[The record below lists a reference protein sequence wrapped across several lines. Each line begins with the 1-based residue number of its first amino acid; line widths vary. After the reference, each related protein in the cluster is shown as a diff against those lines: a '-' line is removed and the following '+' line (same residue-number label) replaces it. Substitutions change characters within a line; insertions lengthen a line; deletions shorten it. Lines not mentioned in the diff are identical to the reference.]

1 MISFFI
7 YLQKKYTVMQ
17 TTERVQTVLRLPK
30 PLYER
35 VKMKAAKENLSFNA
49 YVETALDKFA
59 GLKLPKIPKDYK
71 IADEILA
78 LVPKKSSFTMPSK
91 EELEKDPKL
100 AYLIEKNFK

>member
-1 MISFFI
+1 M
-7 YLQKKYTVMQ
+7 QKIYTVMQ

-59 GLKLPKIPKDYK
+59 GLNIPKIPKDF
-71 IADEILA
+71 EIPEEIKA
-78 LVPKKSSFTMPSK
+78 FAVQGGFRKFT
-91 EELEKDPKL
+91 ED
-100 AYLIEKNFK
+100 EKNADTKLGYLADKYGL